1 MIKYIA
7 GFLGLLLI
15 MSVGVAV
22 MTLVIKTVW
31 NW

>member
-15 MSVGVAV
+15 MSMVIAV

>member
-1 MIKYIA
+1 MIKYIV

-15 MSVGVAV
+15 MSVVVAV

>member
-7 GFLGLLLI
+7 CFLGLLLI
-15 MSVGVAV
+15 MSMVIAV

>member
-1 MIKYIA
+1 MIKYIV
-7 GFLGLLLI
+7 GFLGLLLT
-15 MSVGVAV
+15 MSVVVAV

>member
-15 MSVGVAV
+15 MSVVIGT

>member
-7 GFLGLLLI
+7 CFLGLLLI
-15 MSVGVAV
+15 MSMIVAV